1 METMTSGLTLERT
14 EKAQSS
20 EPMGRIIFAL
30 FMFFGRKVGRG
41 GSRSIHF
48 RSVISYLLISPPAL
62 SLFAMQSTLLGYVI
76 EREGKVKTR
85 TKRRRE
91 EENSALY

>member
-1 METMTSGLTLERT
+1 MTSGLTLERT

-41 GSRSIHF
+41 FRSIHF

>member
-1 METMTSGLTLERT
+1 
-14 EKAQSS
+14 
-20 EPMGRIIFAL
+20 
-30 FMFFGRKVGRG
+30 
-41 GSRSIHF
+41 
-48 RSVISYLLISPPAL
+48 
-62 SLFAMQSTLLGYVI
+62 MQSTLLGYVI